1 VTNVAAPL
9 AGIFVSSGGTDRP
22 CPRPPPLCRVAVM
35 QYSPDKPRDLCGC
48 TLMHHRPLDAVSDAV
63 RLCRVDALYKGP
75 RALHLLC
82 LRTPPLLQGRSR
94 EAFQAEA

>member
-1 VTNVAAPL
+1 
-9 AGIFVSSGGTDRP
+9 
-22 CPRPPPLCRVAVM
+22 M

-94 EAFQAEA
+94 EAFQRKHESLTSEPTDLLPRN